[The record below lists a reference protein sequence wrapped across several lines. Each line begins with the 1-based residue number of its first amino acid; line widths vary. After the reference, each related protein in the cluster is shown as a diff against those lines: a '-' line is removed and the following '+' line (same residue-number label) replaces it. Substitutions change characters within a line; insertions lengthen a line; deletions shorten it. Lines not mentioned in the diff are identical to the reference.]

1 MALPEHQRRCILE
14 SRSCY
19 RKSIKQRTACVRNG
33 ILHCANMQLY
43 SPLTDSIENC
53 KITLHFLSHRIC
65 VMRDAVFRQSL
76 CLTETIYTFS
86 VYPVVIIDGYCKNE
100 IGILQ

>member
-1 MALPEHQRRCILE
+1 MT
-14 SRSCY
+14 Y
-19 RKSIKQRTACVRNG
+19 
-33 ILHCANMQLY
+33 
-43 SPLTDSIENC
+43 SIENC